1 MLRDICDLLR
11 PALTGVALALV
22 AVVTACTPPAALPAP
37 AGPVVAA
44 PASCMATTSG
54 AAPESVSVALSMDV
68 SPSHAPA
75 PKNAAEG
82 FVFAQLYETLLR
94 IDCTGRVVGGLARSW
109 NADAS
114 GRRWTL
120 TLREGARFWNG
131 DPVTSRA
138 VVDAWQAARE
148 DSSRAA
154 PLARR
159 LADSTTVVDERT
171 IVVALTDT
179 SPAVLSDVRLA
190 VSRSRVGSPWP
201 EGTGSYRVM
210 QTPDNR
216 AGAVSLLP
224 VLTGSAPHVT
234 VRMTRDADARDQI
247 DAGVHLL
254 LTDDPR
260 VLRYA
265 ASRADYVSL
274 PLAWER
280 AYVVAVPRRDVS
292 GSPVT
297 ASESLRRSLAQD
309 AVRAEARAAV
319 PPYWWD
325 ELSRC
330 GFRARSDT
338 TLAVGFQSN
347 IIYDRADSVARQL
360 AARLAALASVV
371 DSSRTTVAAPVSLP
385 RERIASGARA
395 TITGLTPEGLSS
407 ALRTGSGLAIVIA
420 LPTHSVAPCD
430 DVAALTAHAPWIVGS
445 GHTLELTPLIETRA
459 RALVRRDGLSLVA
472 DDRGILRIVTGVP
485 PGARAP

>member
-1 MLRDICDLLR
+1 M
-11 PALTGVALALV
+11 AVALV
-22 AVVTACTPPAALPAP
+22 AVVTACTPPAAVPAP
-37 AGPVVAA
+37 IGSVVAA
-44 PASCMATTSG
+44 PVSCTATTS
-54 AAPESVSVALSMDV
+54 AAPPESVSVALSMDV
-68 SPSHAPA
+68 SSSHAPA
-75 PKNAAEG
+75 PHNAAEA

-94 IDCTGRVVGGLARSW
+94 VDCTGRVVGGLAQSW
-109 NADAS
+109 NADGS

-131 DPVTSRA
+131 DPLTARA

-148 DSSRAA
+148 DSSRTAA
-154 PLARR
+154 LARR

-179 SPAVLSDVRLA
+179 SPAVLTDARLA

-201 EGTGSYRVM
+201 EGTGAYRVM
-210 QTPDNR
+210 QAPDNR
-216 AGAVSLLP
+216 AGVVSLLP
-224 VLTGSAPHVT
+224 LLAGSAPHVT

-260 VLRYA
+260 VVRYA

-274 PLAWER
+274 PLAWEHV
-280 AYVVAVPRRDVS
+280 YVVAVPRRDVS

-325 ELSRC
+325 DRSRC
-330 GFRARSDT
+330 GLPARPDREV
-338 TLAVGFQSN
+338 AIGFHSN

-360 AARLAALASVV
+360 AARLAALASVA

-395 TITGLTPEGLSS
+395 TITGLAPEGLSS
-407 ALRTGSGLAIVIA
+407 ALRTGSGLAFVIA

-430 DVAALTAHAPWIVGS
+430 DIAVLTAQAQWIVGS
-445 GHTLELTPLIETRA
+445 GHALELTPLIETRA

-472 DDRGILRIVTGVP
+472 DDRGILRIVAGAP
-485 PGARAP
+485 AGARAP